1 MYQGSRSFSPSA
13 KRSSLSSTARS
24 IASNERLIW
33 SKTKRPA
40 IMRFRRGVVLVLI
53 CSLWPEVHTGAPA
66 LAAPHAGRR
75 RAGIRRPARAAASER
90 GLQLR
95 LSDARPTP
103 ALAQQPASAA
113 LLDPVESSKLLAGLP
128 ATETDQSE

>member
-1 MYQGSRSFSPSA
+1 
-13 KRSSLSSTARS
+13 
-24 IASNERLIW
+24 
-33 SKTKRPA
+33 
-40 IMRFRRGVVLVLI
+40 MRFRRGVVLVLI

-66 LAAPHAGRR
+66 FAAPHAGRR

-95 LSDARPTP
+95 LSDAGPTL

-113 LLDPVESSKLLAGLP
+113 LLDTVESSKLLARLP
-128 ATETDQSE
+128 AAETDQSEQQRIPIQRTVA